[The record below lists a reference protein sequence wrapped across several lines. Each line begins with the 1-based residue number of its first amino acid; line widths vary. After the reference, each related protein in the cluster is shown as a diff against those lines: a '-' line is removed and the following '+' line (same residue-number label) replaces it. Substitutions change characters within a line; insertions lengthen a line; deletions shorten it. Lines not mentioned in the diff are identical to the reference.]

1 MLDGTGD
8 PLVHLTTP
16 IYTNVVKGKF
26 KKGIE
31 RRPIGKRMK
40 LKMLLARPIYFS
52 QHFWCQII
60 EVIVFQDY
68 QNIKK

>member
-16 IYTNVVKGKF
+16 IYTNVV
-26 KKGIE
+26 
-31 RRPIGKRMK
+31 IGKLKMELKEVKQEERIK
-40 LKMLLARPIYFS
+40 LKMLLVWPIYFS
-52 QHFWCQII
+52 RLYWCQI